1 MRQKQQFVRP
11 EVRQEVTYLPDSPIL
26 QGSVADTTTVTA
38 TGQEVQTYDF
48 GESNPGGFNHSWQ

>member
-1 MRQKQQFVRP
+1 MSF
-11 EVRQEVTYLPDSPIL
+11 LPDSPIL

-48 GESNPGGFNHSWQ
+48 GESNPGGFNHEWQ